1 MKGFCQVVDV
11 DYEVIDNEEIYKLT
25 ENLDFDEQDNH
36 MELGPQAMYYKSST
50 SVSSTSS
57 NEDRSEE
64 NFVPA
69 YQNESL
75 IIDQSNI
82 TAEEDKVVDFLKTG
96 KPSIVLLPTRFAGP
110 DGIVAT
116 NSPGIFVFFSSAL
129 RFNGEINHTKSNN
142 NSLRAHYNKVHNL
155 IETDYIQV
163 LSERLYI
170 EKILPED
177 EEDINNAFKS
187 LTAPEQMVL
196 FKKFRYLEHLE
207 IFREQLDY
215 LRIKGSVHVRGVLE
229 RWEERMMN
237 IRGNRKERWK
247 KYLEEN
253 PKLLETFQKFWK
265 HRQNQTIP
273 IDVNFV
279 AGEMQA
285 LYKWMSE
292 RIHNVN
298 ARGDVVEWSKSD
310 LGNGWSQVVEY
321 MCKDLNIKY
330 EVFGNENENAP

>member
-25 ENLDFDEQDNH
+25 ENHDFDEQDNH

-82 TAEEDKVVDFLKTG
+82 TAEEDKLFDFPKTD
-96 KPSIVLLPTRFAGP
+96 KPSIALLPTRFA
-110 DGIVAT
+110 A
-116 NSPGIFVFFSSAL
+116 
-129 RFNGEINHTKSNN
+129 
-142 NSLRAHYNKVHNL
+142 
-155 IETDYIQV
+155 
-163 LSERLYI
+163 
-170 EKILPED
+170 
-177 EEDINNAFKS
+177 
-187 LTAPEQMVL
+187 QM
-196 FKKFRYLEHLE
+196 
-207 IFREQLDY
+207 
-215 LRIKGSVHVRGVLE
+215 
-229 RWEERMMN
+229 
-237 IRGNRKERWK
+237 
-247 KYLEEN
+247 
-253 PKLLETFQKFWK
+253 KFWK

-279 AGEMQA
+279 AGEMQT
-285 LYKWMSE
+285 LYKWMPE
-292 RIHNVN
+292 RIDNVN
-298 ARGDVVEWSKSD
+298 AQGDVVEWSKSD
-310 LGNGWSQVVEY
+310 LGNEWSQVVEY

>member
-1 MKGFCQVVDV
+1 M
-11 DYEVIDNEEIYKLT
+11 
-25 ENLDFDEQDNH
+25 
-36 MELGPQAMYYKSST
+36 A
-50 SVSSTSS
+50 
-57 NEDRSEE
+57 
-64 NFVPA
+64 
-69 YQNESL
+69 
-75 IIDQSNI
+75 
-82 TAEEDKVVDFLKTG
+82 
-96 KPSIVLLPTRFAGP
+96 
-110 DGIVAT
+110 
-116 NSPGIFVFFSSAL
+116 
-129 RFNGEINHTKSNN
+129 
-142 NSLRAHYNKVHNL
+142 
-155 IETDYIQV
+155 
-163 LSERLYI
+163 
-170 EKILPED
+170 
-177 EEDINNAFKS
+177 
-187 LTAPEQMVL
+187 L
-196 FKKFRYLEHLE
+196 FKKFRYLEHKIMRKEIIAKDLE
-207 IFREQLDY
+207 IFREQSDY

-279 AGEMQA
+279 AGEMQT

-298 ARGDVVEWSKSD
+298 ARGGVVEWSKSN
-310 LGNGWSQVVEY
+310 LGNEWSQVVEY